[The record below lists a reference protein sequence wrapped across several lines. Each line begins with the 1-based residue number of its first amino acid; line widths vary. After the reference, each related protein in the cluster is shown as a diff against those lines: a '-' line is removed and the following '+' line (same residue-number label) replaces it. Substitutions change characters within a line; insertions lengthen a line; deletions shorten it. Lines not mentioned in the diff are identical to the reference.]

1 MGDVLA
7 YTGAGLGVVLSLSV
21 IAIIAFGKRVDR
33 ATDGI
38 QELEFGGLRAKTN
51 VVIMLLI
58 VALVP
63 VVLPIYIVLN
73 RPVPVHN
80 PNHLVFEK
88 WTVRGD
94 IDAQD
99 SDESKVLVRPEHA
112 RAAINASGA
121 FTAQI
126 PVERTSDGRHIFPT
140 LIFEHPRYRPENLDL
155 QAVHDKSTFGNR
167 NFNAVIRGTTIELGL
182 PIQLVKRTA
191 PGTPNGGQP

>member
-21 IAIIAFGKRVDR
+21 IAIIAFGKRVGL
-33 ATDGI
+33 ATDGP

-51 VVIMLLI
+51 VVILLLI

-63 VVLPIYIVLN
+63 VVLPIYIVLTK
-73 RPVPVHN
+73 PPPTHN
-80 PNHLVFEK
+80 PNHIVFEK

-112 RAAINASGA
+112 RASINASGA

-126 PVERTSDGRHIFPT
+126 PVELSNGKHVFPT
-140 LIFEHPRYRPENLDL
+140 LIFEHPRYRTENLDL

-167 NFNAVIRGTTIELGL
+167 NFKAAIAGTTIELGL
-182 PIQLVKRTA
+182 PIKLVERTA
-191 PGTPNGGQP
+191 PAAPSGGQP